1 MTKVNI
7 EIIQTKTETFPK
19 LMIREKEK
27 LDLGSSG
34 NILVNLKQFT
44 HCSTHSLH
52 CWSQNSTLD
61 RTYNHSNVIWKLE
74 TVRRPRN

>member
-7 EIIQTKTETFPK
+7 EIIQTKTETFSK

-52 CWSQNSTLD
+52 C
-61 RTYNHSNVIWKLE
+61 
-74 TVRRPRN
+74 